1 MGLMDILNQYVN
13 PSAAPGGDV
22 NEHFDQV
29 AQQAS
34 PTGFG
39 PGYRSSLAIPMRRPA
54 FGQSVG
60 NLFGQSNPR
69 QQAGLLNQL
78 VQSIG
83 PGALSG
89 VAGGVLGRILGGST
103 SGATP
108 TITPAQASQL
118 SPQDVSAIA
127 THAQS
132 QDDSIVDKVG
142 GFYAQH
148 PTLVK
153 SLGAAALAIALGHMR
168 SQS

>member
-13 PSAAPGGDV
+13 PSAAPSGNV
-22 NEHFDQV
+22 NDHFDQV

-34 PTGFG
+34 PADLGQGIAAAF
-39 PGYRSSLAIPMRRPA
+39 RSNSTPA

-60 NLFGQSNPR
+60 NLFGQSNPQ

-89 VAGGVLGRILGGST
+89 VAGGVLGRILGNST
-103 SGATP
+103 GGGTP

-142 GFYAQH
+142 SFYAQH

-153 SLGAAALAIALGHMR
+153 TLGAVALSAVMGHLANR
-168 SQS
+168 

>member
-1 MGLMDILNQYVN
+1 MGLLDILSQYVN
-13 PSAAPGGDV
+13 PSSASTGNVMD
-22 NEHFDQV
+22 HFDQV
-29 AQQAS
+29 AQQA
-34 PTGFG
+34 PQQDLGRGIAAAF
-39 PGYRSSLAIPMRRPA
+39 RSDSTPA

-60 NLFGQSNPR
+60 SLFGQSNP
-69 QQAGLLNQL
+69 QQQTGLLNQL

-89 VAGGVLGRILGGST
+89 IAGGVLGRVLGGSM
-103 SGATP
+103 GAGVP

-118 SPQDVSAIA
+118 SPADVSAIA

-132 QDDSIVDKVG
+132 QDDSVVDKVG

-153 SLGAAALAIALGHMR
+153 SLGAAALAIALGHMH
-168 SQS
+168 SQN

>member
-1 MGLMDILNQYVN
+1 MGLLDILSQYVN
-13 PSAAPGGDV
+13 PSSASTGNVMD
-22 NEHFDQV
+22 HFDQV
-29 AQQAS
+29 AQQAPS
-34 PTGFG
+34 QDLGRGIAAAF
-39 PGYRSSLAIPMRRPA
+39 RSDSTPA

-60 NLFGQSNPR
+60 SLFGQSNPQ

-89 VAGGVLGRILGGST
+89 IAGGVLGRVLGGNMG
-103 SGATP
+103 SGVP

-118 SPQDVSAIA
+118 SPSDVSAIA
-127 THAQS
+127 THAQT
-132 QDDSIVDKVG
+132 QDDSVVDKVG

-153 SLGAAALAIALGHMR
+153 SLGAAALAIALGHMH
-168 SQS
+168 SQN